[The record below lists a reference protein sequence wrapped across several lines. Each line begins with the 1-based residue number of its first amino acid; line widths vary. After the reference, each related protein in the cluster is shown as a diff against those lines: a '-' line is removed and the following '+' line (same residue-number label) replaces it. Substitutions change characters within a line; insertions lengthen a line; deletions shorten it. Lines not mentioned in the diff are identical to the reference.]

1 MTKKNKDGQNVFV
14 CMNVEVGMIYKI
26 KIIFELILL
35 CKQMKILSLIIYP
48 HVVPSL

>member
-1 MTKKNKDGQNVFV
+1 MSCVHECWSGDDLYNKSSVWTV
-14 CMNVEVGMIYKI
+14 